1 MLLSNTHTLLF
12 IVGCISVR
20 VLRAVGLF
28 GFIGGITNW
37 VAIEMLF
44 VRVPFLIGTYV

>member
-1 MLLSNTHTLLF
+1 M
-12 IVGCISVR
+12 R

-28 GFIGGITNW
+28 GFIGGVTNW

-44 VRVPFLIGTYV
+44 VRIPYLIGT